1 MLINASFSK
10 YLFVISFF
18 LISLII
24 GSENKEKSY
33 FDCPCP
39 HIIAHQGSS
48 LDLPPNTLKAFQLS
62 IDQGADIIELDIW
75 RSKDGI
81 WVVVHDKNL
90 ERITGVEKNITEL
103 TFQEIQS
110 LDVGYNFTNSSG
122 NYSYRNKNYR
132 IPSLEQVFK
141 MFNNEKINIEIKGN
155 SKRGISD
162 LVKLI
167 RKYNIEI
174 KGDNTLG
181 LSDLVDLVIK
191 YQMER
196 KLLVVSSSYRVIKKF
211 RKITNYEIAT
221 AASKPDIMKMI
232 YLGKIPGFKFHFD
245 AFQLP
250 FYSEKVKNLGF
261 LNKDWI
267 NSMQTKGLEVHYW
280 TIDNVED
287 IKNAVTMGVNGIIT
301 NKPKTAYDVLVQLG
315 KR

>member
-48 LDLPPNTLKAFQLS
+48 LDLPPNTLKAFQLA

-90 ERITGVEKNITEL
+90 GRITGVEKNITEL

-110 LDVGYNFTNSSG
+110 LDAGYNFTNSSG

-141 MFNNEKINIEIKGN
+141 MFNNEKI
-155 SKRGISD
+155 
-162 LVKLI
+162 
-167 RKYNIEI
+167 NIEI

>member
-1 MLINASFSK
+1 MLYSSSLYY
-10 YLFVISFF
+10 YLLVIIFF
-18 LISLII
+18 LSNHII
-24 GSENKEKSY
+24 GSENEEKSY

-48 LDLPPNTLKAFQLS
+48 LELPPNTIDAFQLAL
-62 IDQGADIIELDIW
+62 DQGADIIELDIW
-75 RSKDGI
+75 RSRDGVWI
-81 WVVVHDKNL
+81 VIHDRNL
-90 ERITGVEKNITEL
+90 SRITGVDKDIMDL
-103 TFQEIQS
+103 TYEEIQS
-110 LDVGYNFTNSSG
+110 LDAGYNFTTSSG
-122 NYSYRNKNYR
+122 NYFYRNKNYR

-141 MFNNEKINIEIKGN
+141 MFNNEKINIEIKG
-155 SKRGISD
+155 
-162 LVKLI
+162 
-167 RKYNIEI
+167 
-174 KGDNTLG
+174 DNTLG
-181 LSDLVDLVIK
+181 LSDLVDLVMK

-232 YLGKIPGFKFHFD
+232 YLGKIPGFRFHFD

-267 NSMQTKGLEVHYW
+267 NSMQSKGLEVHYW

-287 IKNAVTMGVNGIIT
+287 IKNAVTIGVNGIIT

>member
-48 LDLPPNTLKAFQLS
+48 LDLPPNTLKAFQLA

-141 MFNNEKINIEIKGN
+141 MFNNEKI
-155 SKRGISD
+155 
-162 LVKLI
+162 
-167 RKYNIEI
+167 NIEI

>member
-1 MLINASFSK
+1 MLYSSSLYY
-10 YLFVISFF
+10 YLLVIIFF
-18 LISLII
+18 LSNHII
-24 GSENKEKSY
+24 GSENEEKSY

-48 LDLPPNTLKAFQLS
+48 LELPPNTIDAFQLAL
-62 IDQGADIIELDIW
+62 DQGADIIELDIW
-75 RSKDGI
+75 RSRDGV
-81 WVVVHDKNL
+81 WVVIHDRNL
-90 ERITGVEKNITEL
+90 SRTTGVDKDIMDL
-103 TFQEIQS
+103 TYEEIQS
-110 LDVGYNFTNSSG
+110 LDAGYNFTNSSG

-141 MFNNEKINIEIKGN
+141 MFNNEKINIEIKG
-155 SKRGISD
+155 
-162 LVKLI
+162 
-167 RKYNIEI
+167 
-174 KGDNTLG
+174 DNTLG
-181 LSDLVDLVIK
+181 LSDLVDLVMK

-232 YLGKIPGFKFHFD
+232 YLGKIPGFRFHFD

-267 NSMQTKGLEVHYW
+267 NSMQSKGLEVHYW

-287 IKNAVTMGVNGIIT
+287 IKNAVTIGVNGIIT